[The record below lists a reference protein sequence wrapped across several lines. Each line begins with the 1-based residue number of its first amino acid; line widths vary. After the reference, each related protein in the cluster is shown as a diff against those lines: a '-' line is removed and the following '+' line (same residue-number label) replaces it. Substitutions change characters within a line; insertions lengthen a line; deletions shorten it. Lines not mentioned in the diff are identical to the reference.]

1 MMFRWLHVISLTDGI
16 KNCPNLKMMVNME
29 SSKHHSLLWSLISI
43 LNCFS
48 KTSVIRIIIIIVIII
63 IITIGKEELFNNKK

>member
-1 MMFRWLHVISLTDGI
+1 
-16 KNCPNLKMMVNME
+16 ME
-29 SSKHHSLLWSLISI
+29 SSKHDSLLSLIFI

-63 IITIGKEELFNNKK
+63 IITIGKELFKNKK

>member
-1 MMFRWLHVISLTDGI
+1 
-16 KNCPNLKMMVNME
+16 ME
-29 SSKHHSLLWSLISI
+29 SSKHHSLQWSLIFI

-63 IITIGKEELFNNKK
+63 IIITIIGKELFKNKK

>member
-1 MMFRWLHVISLTDGI
+1 MMFRWLHVVSLTDRI
-16 KNCPNLKMMVNME
+16 KNCLNLKMMTWSHRNII
-29 SSKHHSLLWSLISI
+29 HWLLSLIFI

-63 IITIGKEELFNNKK
+63 IITIAKELFNNKK